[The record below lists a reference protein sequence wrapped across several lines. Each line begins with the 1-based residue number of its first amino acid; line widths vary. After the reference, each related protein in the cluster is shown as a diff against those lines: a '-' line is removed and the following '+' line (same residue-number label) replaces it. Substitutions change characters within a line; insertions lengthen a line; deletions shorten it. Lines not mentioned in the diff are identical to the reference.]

1 MIGRRAYKWLAIVAV
16 ALLIG
21 AGAGWMLLWSEEPF
35 ISPDV
40 SGFPVRGVDIS
51 AHNGDVDFGLLAR
64 EKNLKF
70 VYLKAT
76 EGRRWRDRRFNVNYI
91 RARHAGLKVG
101 AYHFVRFDVDAE
113 SQALN
118 LIASLRGKS
127 LDLPVALDIEEWTNP
142 YLKAD
147 SVGRMVKVITDM
159 LADEGYP
166 VIVYTN
172 KQGHNRYIE
181 NRLDSLPLWICSLSS
196 KLPEH
201 DWIFWQ
207 YSHRGSAAGVE
218 GDLDLNVFWGDST
231 AWRSFL
237 SRPFRNIPK

>member
-1 MIGRRAYKWLAIVAV
+1 MIGRRAYKWLAVAAV

-21 AGAGWMLLWSEEPF
+21 AGVGWMLLWSEEPL

-40 SGFPVRGVDIS
+40 SGFPVRGADIS
-51 AHNGDVDFGLLAR
+51 AHNGDVDFGRLAR
-64 EKNLKF
+64 EENLKF

-76 EGRRWRDRRFNVNYI
+76 EGRRWKDRRFNINYI

-118 LIASLRGKS
+118 LIQSLRGKT

-147 SVGRMVKVITDM
+147 SVGRMVKVIADM
-159 LADEGYP
+159 LAGEGYP

-172 KQGHNRYIE
+172 KQGHGRYIE
-181 NRLDSLPLWICSLSS
+181 NRLDSVPLWICSLSS
-196 KLPEH
+196 KLPEQ

-207 YSHRGSAAGVE
+207 YSHRGSAAGVA

-231 AWRSFL
+231 AWHSFL
-237 SRPFRNIPK
+237 SRPFPN

>member
-1 MIGRRAYKWLAIVAV
+1 MIGRRAYKWLTIAAV

-21 AGAGWMLLWSEEPF
+21 AGAGWMLLWSDEPLL
-35 ISPDV
+35 SPDV
-40 SGFPVRGVDIS
+40 SGFPVRGADIS

-64 EKNLKF
+64 EENLKF

-76 EGRRWRDRRFNVNYI
+76 EGRRWKDRRFNINYI

-118 LIASLRGKS
+118 LIHSLRGKR
-127 LDLPVALDIEEWTNP
+127 LDLPVALDVEEWTNP
-142 YLKAD
+142 YLNAD
-147 SVGRMVKVITDM
+147 SVSRMVRVMADM
-159 LADEGYP
+159 LAAEGYEA
-166 VIVYTN
+166 IVYTN
-172 KQGHNRYIE
+172 KQGYDRYVG

-196 KLPEH
+196 KLPEQ

-207 YSHRGSAAGVE
+207 YSHRGTASGVE
-218 GDLDLNVFWGDST
+218 GVLDLNVFWGDST
-231 AWRSFL
+231 AWRSFIR
-237 SRPFRNIPK
+237 RPFSN